1 MRYKSVERA
10 GEKVDKSNLVTIIVP
25 VYNVEKYIGRCLD
38 SILLQDYTNIEILCI
53 DDCSPDSSS
62 QIIHDYE
69 KKYENVYYYTYEKN
83 GGLGY
88 ARDYGISKAKGEYL
102 LFIDSDDYINTD
114 YVSTYIKAA
123 TADDIDIVMGSYNRD
138 IDGKISPVQI
148 SDSQNTPWI
157 YPSACIRMYRR
168 SFLIDNNLN
177 FHGIRTYEDGFFNE
191 RCMMKNP
198 KVKIINYTGYNYVLN
213 PNSITKKSDNK
224 LKKYEGYV
232 KNYFDLWEEAKN
244 ISYKSDVYDIIEYL
258 YVQGITINM
267 LYNLRHAG
275 ISNID
280 KFYSL
285 RKNILKTCFPE
296 YKKNKWIGLSRL
308 SEELFINRFV
318 LWIYIIAEKLH
329 LDKILLFLIAL

>member
-1 MRYKSVERA
+1 MDE
-10 GEKVDKSNLVTIIVP
+10 SNLVTIIVP

-53 DDCSPDSSS
+53 DDCSPDSSAS
-62 QIIHDYE
+62 IIHDYE

-88 ARDYGISKAKGEYL
+88 ARDYGISKAKGEYI

-138 IDGKISPVQI
+138 RDGKITPIRI
-148 SDSQNTPWI
+148 SDSKNTPWI

-168 SFLIDNNLN
+168 SLLADNNLD

-213 PNSITKKSDNK
+213 PNSITKKSGNT

-232 KNYFDLWEEAKN
+232 KNYFDLWEEVKN
-244 ISYKSDVYDIIEYL
+244 IPYKSDVYNIIEYL

-275 ISNID
+275 MSNIN

-285 RKNILKTCFPE
+285 RKSILTACFPH
-296 YKKNKWIGLSRL
+296 YKKNKWIGLNRL
-308 SEELFINRFV
+308 SEEMVKNRFV
-318 LWIYIIAEKLH
+318 LWIYIISEKLH
-329 LDKILLFLIAL
+329 FDKVLLFLIAL